1 MVKKSR
7 RGKGRQPP
15 QSKKRKRRQISPV
28 IPSQPQAVV
37 QNYEPTAP
45 STVAASPIKKPT
57 QVVARYP
64 YITGEL
70 RRIGI
75 LAGIIL
81 TALVVLAL
89 VLP

>member
-1 MVKKSR
+1 MVKKSQR
-7 RGKGRQPP
+7 RGRQPP
-15 QSKKRKRRQISPV
+15 QSKKRKRRQFSPV
-28 IPSQPQAVV
+28 TPSQPQAVA
-37 QNYEPTAP
+37 QTYEPTAP
-45 STVAASPIKKPT
+45 STVASSPIKEPI

-64 YITGEL
+64 YIAGEL

>member
-7 RGKGRQPP
+7 RRGIQPP
-15 QSKKRKRRQISPV
+15 QSKKRKRMQISPV
-28 IPSQPQAVV
+28 TPSQPQAVV
-37 QNYEPTAP
+37 QTHEPTAP
-45 STVAASPIKKPT
+45 STVAASPIKEPA

-81 TALVVLAL
+81 TTLVVLAL
-89 VLP
+89 VLS